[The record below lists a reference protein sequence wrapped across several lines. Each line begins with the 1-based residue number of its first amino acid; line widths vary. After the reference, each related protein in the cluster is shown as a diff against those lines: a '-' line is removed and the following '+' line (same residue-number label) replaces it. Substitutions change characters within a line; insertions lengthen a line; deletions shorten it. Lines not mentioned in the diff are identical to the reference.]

1 MTRFREKEM
10 ALLQDRSPAEWYREA
25 VRRYVTEHQA
35 CAACDARHCVFRS
48 EGGGRVEY
56 SCAACGFSVC
66 HENRTS
72 SYIAASGDEMDAERV
87 PVITASKAS

>member
-1 MTRFREKEM
+1 M

-25 VRRYVTEHQA
+25 ARRYMVAHQA

-48 EGGGRVEY
+48 DGGGRVEY

-66 HENRTS
+66 HEKRSS
-72 SYIAASGDEMDAERV
+72 SYVAATGDEMNAECVPVVAASGAR
-87 PVITASKAS
+87 